1 MRWMLVTVATVSVL
15 FWSGSALWAQD
26 APKKRGG
33 PGQLF
38 ERLDKNGDG
47 VITADEI
54 PEERRAFFD
63 KLLQRLDKNGDG
75 KISRDELAQAR
86 GARRDGQRPRRGE
99 GRPGRPGRGTDR
111 PKRPGRGGDRPGRG
125 GMMRHP
131 LLLLLDANRDGKVTQ
146 EEMLAAFKKLDR
158 NGDGVI
164 TASELPTP
172 RFAGRGGRPRQ
183 FNPEM
188 IVQRLMRMD
197 KNGDGKLTKDE
208 VPERMQRMI
217 ERADANGDGAVDKQ
231 ELLKAFSRFQGRRPG
246 QGRPQRRPEKKD

>member
-1 MRWMLVTVATVSVL
+1 MRWMLVTVAAVSVL
-15 FWSGSALWAQD
+15 VWSGSALWAQD

-33 PGQLF
+33 AGRLF

-47 VITADEI
+47 VITADEF

-63 KLLQRLDKNGDG
+63 RLLQRVDKNGDG

-86 GARRDGQRPRRGE
+86 GPRRDGQQPRRGG

-111 PKRPGRGGDRPGRG
+111 PGRPGRG
-125 GMMRHP
+125 GMMPHP
-131 LLLLLDANRDGKVTQ
+131 LMLLLDANRDGKVTQ
-146 EEMLAAFKKLDR
+146 EEMVAAFKKLDR

-172 RFAGRGGRPRQ
+172 RFAGRGVRPWQ

-188 IVQRLMRMD
+188 VVQRLMRMD
-197 KNGDGKLTKDE
+197 KNGDGKLSKDE
-208 VPERMQRMI
+208 VPEQMQRLI
-217 ERADANGDGAVDKQ
+217 QRADANGDGAVDKQ
-231 ELLKAFSRFQGRRPG
+231 ELLKRFSRFQGRPLG